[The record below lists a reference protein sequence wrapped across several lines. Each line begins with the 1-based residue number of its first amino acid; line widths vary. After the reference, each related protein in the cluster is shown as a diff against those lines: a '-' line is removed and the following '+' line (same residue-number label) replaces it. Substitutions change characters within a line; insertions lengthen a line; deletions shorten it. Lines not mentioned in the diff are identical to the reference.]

1 MKGLEYLHSKFVIHR
16 DIKPDNIF
24 FEGDGNRAKIGDFT
38 VSSQLEAMDTVL
50 FSKAGS
56 PLFMAPEIEPPD
68 EEDVLD
74 DLDNLDLDNLDDSFD
89 DPKKHE
95 FLAFPTDVWSMGITI
110 FTYFNE
116 KCPFFSN
123 SANQLLKMSRSEE
136 VPKLEQFSDELNDL
150 IAKMTKKVPTERIT
164 AADAL
169 AHPWFK
175 SD

>member
-24 FEGDGNRAKIGDFT
+24 FEGERNKAKIGDFT
-38 VSSQLEAMDTVL
+38 VSSQLESMDTVL

-68 EEDVLD
+68 EDD
-74 DLDNLDLDNLDDSFD
+74 DLDNLDLDNFDDSFD
-89 DPKKHE
+89 ESKKHE

-123 SANQLLKMSRSEE
+123 NANQLLQLSRTEE
-136 VPKLEQFSDELNDL
+136 IPKLEEYSDELNDL
-150 IAKMTKKVPTERIT
+150 ISKMTEKVPTERIT
-164 AADAL
+164 AAHAL
-169 AHPWFK
+169 AHPWFQQ
-175 SD
+175 